1 MPDFVTAIEDGKE
14 PVQIPVVQ
22 VWVDPRYRDA
32 YNDAGLRSYLAE
44 RGERDGMAAI
54 IRYSSSDGFVLFPP
68 ALTGG
73 HWVENRDGVSDK
85 EHTAAEKFA
94 AFPEHFTGA
103 IAQLAGEEKPTW

>member
-1 MPDFVTAIEDGKE
+1 MPDFVTATREGE
-14 PVQIPVVQ
+14 PSQRIPVVQ
-22 VWVDPRYRDA
+22 VWVDPRHPDA
-32 YNDAGLRSYLAE
+32 YNDVGLKAYLAE

-54 IRYSSSDGFVLFPP
+54 IRYSSNAGFVLFPP

-73 HWVENRDGVSDK
+73 HWVENRDGVSDR

-103 IAQLAGEEKPTW
+103 IAQITGEEKP